1 MKTAILI
8 TGHMRTFA
16 RVIRTQQWHVYRHF
30 PDADFYVSTV
40 RDQDT
45 GSIDELRKLYPKA
58 RIEVDVVDAQPE
70 LPIPVPPVAED
81 WTVGRMYGHEPYAIS
96 VHPQAILRQLWQ
108 FNRAWGHFAAA
119 RGNSAYDCI
128 VRVRPDLWFR
138 SFEMPKDY
146 NEVYKSW
153 TRGTNANLFEDSNAY
168 TPVWGGFGG
177 VNDRFAILGHRA
189 AIHYFTTYSKIAD
202 LIADGCPLHPE
213 SLVHASLKA
222 GGCLIND
229 TLLVNFAKLYGSENP
244 QLAGTFREA
253 EITLFDMLR
262 AAAKGRP

>member
-108 FNRAWGHFAAA
+108 LNRAWEHFTKA
-119 RGNSAYDCI
+119 RGNETYDCV

-138 SFEMPKDY
+138 WAEIKKPIFSIL
-146 NEVYKSW
+146 
-153 TRGTNANLFEDSNAY
+153 AI
-168 TPVWGGFGG
+168 TPYFGRFGG
-177 VNDRFAILGHRA
+177 INDRFAVLGMDA
-189 AIHYFTTYSKIAD
+189 AQAYFTTYAKLAA
-202 LIADGCPLHPE
+202 LLAQGCPLHPE
-213 SLVHASLKA
+213 SLVKASLLDA
-222 GGCLIND
+222 ACSVND
-229 TLLVNFAKLYGSENP
+229 TMLCNFAKLYGSDNP
-244 QLAGTFREA
+244 QHAGTFREA
-253 EITLFDMLR
+253 EITTDDLANIGMKTRL
-262 AAAKGRP
+262 

>member
-108 FNRAWGHFAAA
+108 LNRAWEYFDNTGS
-119 RGNSAYDCI
+119 GDYDCI

-138 SFEMPKDY
+138 SFEPPPMMEMQIERYGEKPVLSCVGDY
-146 NEVYKSW
+146 N
-153 TRGTNANLFEDSNAY
+153 AL
-168 TPVWGGFGG
+168 TPWWGRFGG
-177 VNDRFAILGHRA
+177 VNDRFAVLGPKA
-189 AIHYFTTYSKIAD
+189 AEAYFRTYANMPT
-202 LIADGCPLHPE
+202 LLNLGCPLHPE
-213 SLVHASLKA
+213 SLVKASMSLKS
-222 GGCLIND
+222 CLVED
-229 TLLVNFAKLYGSENP
+229 TLLAEFCKLYGNENP
-244 QLAGTFREA
+244 QLAGQFRNP
-253 EITLFDMLR
+253 EITEIDMAHL
-262 AAAKGRP
+262 AAKGRP

>member
-108 FNRAWGHFAAA
+108 LNRAWEHFTKA
-119 RGNSAYDCI
+119 RGDAEYDCV

-138 SFEMPKDY
+138 SFEP
-146 NEVYKSW
+146 
-153 TRGTNANLFEDSNAY
+153 LFPSDEFEAL
-168 TPVWGGFGG
+168 TPWWGRFGG
-177 VNDRFAILGHRA
+177 INDRFAVLGAKA
-189 AIHYFTTYSKIAD
+189 AEAYFGTYGNMPY
-202 LIADGCPLHPE
+202 LLEQGCPLHPE
-213 SLVHASLKA
+213 SLVNASLRMMKC
-222 GGCLIND
+222 GVDD
-229 TLLVNFAKLYGSENP
+229 TLLVEFCKLYGSENP
-244 QLAGTFREA
+244 QLAGQFRNP
-253 EITLFDMLR
+253 EITEIDMAHL
-262 AAAKGRP
+262 AAKGRP